1 LLNFGLSLGRSMTKV
16 VNPFVTQWLL
26 AAADKTITL
35 PLPAAGT
42 YDFVVDW
49 GDGTTGIVTAYN
61 DADISHT
68 YTTAGI
74 KTVSIKG
81 KMTHWGFNNG
91 GDKLKITDVLSGGST
106 GLTSLYGGFHGC
118 SNLKFV
124 ANDSEWTKDVK
135 AMNHMFYYCS
145 AFNSDISAWDVSS
158 VKGMSRMFYS
168 CSVFNSDISAWDVSS
183 VTDMHRMFLD
193 CSAFN
198 SDISAWDV
206 SSVTDMNH
214 MFYYCSL
221 FNSDISAWDVSSV
234 TDMHRMFLD
243 CSAFNSDISAWDVSS
258 VTDMNHMF
266 YYCSLFNSD
275 ISAWDVSSVTDMH
288 RMFDSCSVFNL
299 EISAWDVSSVT
310 DMNHMFLDCSAFNSD
325 ISAWDVSSVTDMTDM
340 LNGANAFST
349 ANYDLLLNAWSSL
362 TLKPNVP
369 FHAGD
374 AKYTITTSQ
383 SAHNIL
389 TTTPNFWTITDGGG
403 I

>member
-1 LLNFGLSLGRSMTKV
+1 MTKV

-61 DADISHT
+61 DADIMHT

-81 KMTHWGFNNG
+81 KMTHWSFNNG

-106 GLTSLYGGFHGC
+106 GLTSLYGGFYGC
-118 SNLKFV
+118 SNLRFV
-124 ANDSEWTKDVK
+124 ANDSKWTKDVTDTSRV
-135 AMNHMFYYCS
+135 FYSCS
-145 AFNSDISAWDVSS
+145 LFNSDISAWDVSS
-158 VKGMSRMFYS
+158 VDDMSYMFYG

-183 VTDMHRMFLD
+183 VTDMNRKFVNCSAFNSDVSAWDVSSVDDMTNMFYGCSVFNSDISAWNVSSVTTMSRMLNGAN
-193 CSAFN
+193 AFN

-206 SSVTDMNH
+206 SSVTDMA
-214 MFYYCSL
+214 Y
-221 FNSDISAWDVSSV
+221 
-234 TDMHRMFLD
+234 
-243 CSAFNSDISAWDVSS
+243 
-258 VTDMNHMF
+258 
-266 YYCSLFNSD
+266 
-275 ISAWDVSSVTDMH
+275 
-288 RMFDSCSVFNL
+288 
-299 EISAWDVSSVT
+299 
-310 DMNHMFLDCSAFNSD
+310 
-325 ISAWDVSSVTDMTDM
+325 M

-349 ANYDLLLNAWSSL
+349 ANYNLLLNAWSSL
-362 TLKPNVP
+362 TLKPRVP

>member
-1 LLNFGLSLGRSMTKV
+1 MTKV
-16 VNPFVTQWLL
+16 VNPFITQWLL

-81 KMTHWGFNNG
+81 KMTHWSFNNG

-106 GLTSLYGGFHGC
+106 GLTSLYGGFYGC
-118 SNLKFV
+118 SNLRFV
-124 ANDSEWTKDVK
+124 ANDSKWTKDVTD
-135 AMNHMFYYCS
+135 MSRMFFGCS
-145 AFNSDISAWDVSS
+145 VFNSDISAWDVSS
-158 VKGMSRMFYS
+158 VTDMNRMFYS

-183 VTDMHRMFLD
+183 VEDMYYMFDSCSVFNSDVSAWDVSSVTDMHRMFLN
-193 CSAFN
+193 CSVFN
-198 SDISAWDV
+198 SDVSAWDV

-221 FNSDISAWDVSSV
+221 FNSEISAWDVSSV
-234 TDMHRMFLD
+234 TDMHRMFD
-243 CSAFNSDISAWDVSS
+243 SCSTFNSDISAWDVSS

-266 YYCSLFNSD
+266 YNCSTFNSD
-275 ISAWDVSSVTDMH
+275 ISAWDVSSVTDM
-288 RMFDSCSVFNL
+288 S
-299 EISAWDVSSVT
+299 
-310 DMNHMFLDCSAFNSD
+310 
-325 ISAWDVSSVTDMTDM
+325 DM
-340 LNGANAFST
+340 LYGANAFST
-349 ANYDLLLNAWSSL
+349 ANYDLLLNAWSL
-362 TLKPNVP
+362 LPLKPRVS

-383 SAHNIL
+383 SAHDIL
-389 TTTPNFWTITDGGG
+389 TTTPNLWTITDGGG

>member
-1 LLNFGLSLGRSMTKV
+1 MTKV

-61 DADISHT
+61 DADIMHT

-74 KTVSIKG
+74 KTVSIMG
-81 KMTHWGFNNG
+81 KMTQWSFNNG
-91 GDKLKITDVLSGGST
+91 GDKLKITDVLRGGYS
-106 GLTSLYGGFHGC
+106 GLTSLYGGFYGC
-118 SNLKFV
+118 SNLRFV
-124 ANDSEWTKDVK
+124 ANDSKWTKDVTDMRYMFGNCTIFNPDIS
-135 AMNHMFYYCS
+135 AWDVSSVTNMGYMFYNCS

-158 VKGMSRMFYS
+158 VKGMNRAFYG
-168 CSVFNSDISAWDVSS
+168 
-183 VTDMHRMFLD
+183 

-206 SSVTDMNH
+206 SSVTDMNRL
-214 MFYYCSL
+214 FY
-221 FNSDISAWDVSSV
+221 N
-234 TDMHRMFLD
+234 
-243 CSAFNSDISAWDVSS
+243 
-258 VTDMNHMF
+258 
-266 YYCSLFNSD
+266 
-275 ISAWDVSSVTDMH
+275 
-288 RMFDSCSVFNL
+288 
-299 EISAWDVSSVT
+299 
-310 DMNHMFLDCSAFNSD
+310 CSAFNSD
-325 ISAWDVSSVTDMTDM
+325 ISAWDVSSVTDMTRTFYSCSAFNSDISAWDVSSVTTMSDM

-349 ANYDLLLNAWSSL
+349 ANYNLLLNAWSSL
-362 TLKPNVP
+362 TLKPRVP